1 MTEFVMPSLGA
12 DMDSG
17 TLVEWLVKPG
27 DTVHRGDIVAVVD
40 TTKSAIEVEVFSDGV
55 VAELLV
61 PPGTSVPVG
70 TPLARLSAVG
80 ADLGAVAPEPAPP
93 PAMIVEKPASHRR
106 VAGVSST
113 IIGEE
118 GGEPAVASPLVR
130 HLAHERG
137 VDLATLRGS
146 GPEGVITRAD
156 VEAAAAPRLPAAGP
170 EVARPRVSPL
180 ARRRAGELGVD
191 LVSVTG
197 TGAGGA
203 VTVGDV
209 ERAASGRT
217 QLPAPRPAAASAE
230 PATAEPLAEPAAA
243 EPTAAQRSA
252 ARAAAMRQT
261 IAALMARSKREIP
274 HYYLQQ
280 TVDLAAADEFVRNH
294 NAEAD
299 VSARILPAVLML
311 KAAAVAVHAVPE
323 MNGFMVDGE
332 FRRSERVHLGVAV
345 SLRGG
350 GLVAPAIH
358 DADTLSLPALMA
370 ALKDLVARTRAGRLR
385 GSQMSDPTITVTNL
399 GDQGVELVHGV
410 IYPPQVALVGF
421 GRVVQRPWAVDGMLT
436 VRPVVTV
443 TLAADHRVSDG
454 HRGGRYLAAVADLLQ
469 RPEDL

>member
-1 MTEFVMPSLGA
+1 
-12 DMDSG
+12 
-17 TLVEWLVKPG
+17 
-27 DTVHRGDIVAVVD
+27 
-40 TTKSAIEVEVFSDGV
+40 
-55 VAELLV
+55 
-61 PPGTSVPVG
+61 
-70 TPLARLSAVG
+70 
-80 ADLGAVAPEPAPP
+80 
-93 PAMIVEKPASHRR
+93 
-106 VAGVSST
+106 
-113 IIGEE
+113 
-118 GGEPAVASPLVR
+118 
-130 HLAHERG
+130 
-137 VDLATLRGS
+137 
-146 GPEGVITRAD
+146 
-156 VEAAAAPRLPAAGP
+156 
-170 EVARPRVSPL
+170 
-180 ARRRAGELGVD
+180 
-191 LVSVTG
+191 
-197 TGAGGA
+197 
-203 VTVGDV
+203 
-209 ERAASGRT
+209 
-217 QLPAPRPAAASAE
+217 
-230 PATAEPLAEPAAA
+230 
-243 EPTAAQRSA
+243 
-252 ARAAAMRQT
+252 MRQT